1 MNPMQMLQ
9 SFLGRGMSPQQ
20 IINQMSG
27 NKNPM
32 ITNLMNMMQTG
43 NSKGVEDFAR
53 NIFKEKGRDF
63 DKEFGEFKKNFKFQ
77 CRLL

>member
-1 MNPMQMLQ
+1 MNPVQMLQ

-63 DKEFGEFKKNFKFQ
+63 DKEFGEFKKNFKF
-77 CRLL
+77 

>member
-1 MNPMQMLQ
+1 MNPIQMLQ

-43 NSKGVEDFAR
+43 DSKGVEDFAR

-63 DKEFGEFKKNFKFQ
+63 DKEFGEFRKNFKF
-77 CRLL
+77 

>member
-20 IINQMSG
+20 IINQISD

-43 NSKGVEDFAR
+43 DSKGVEDFAR

-63 DKEFGEFKKNFKFQ
+63 DKEFGEFKKNFKF
-77 CRLL
+77 

>member
-20 IINQMSG
+20 IISQMSG

-43 NSKGVEDFAR
+43 DSKGVENFAR

-63 DKEFGEFKKNFKFQ
+63 DKEFGEFKKNFKF
-77 CRLL
+77 

>member
-1 MNPMQMLQ
+1 MNPVQMLQ

-32 ITNLMNMMQTG
+32 ITNLMNMMQNG
-43 NSKGVEDFAR
+43 NSKGVENFAR

-63 DKEFGEFKKNFKFQ
+63 DKEFGEFKKNFKF
-77 CRLL
+77 

>member
-32 ITNLMNMMQTG
+32 IINLMNMMQICD
-43 NSKGVEDFAR
+43 SKGVEDFAR

-63 DKEFGEFKKNFKFQ
+63 DKELGEFKKNFKF
-77 CRLL
+77 

>member
-1 MNPMQMLQ
+1 MNPIQILQ

-63 DKEFGEFKKNFKFQ
+63 DKEFGEFKKNFKF
-77 CRLL
+77 